1 MSGNSERQLD
11 GLLTQ
16 KRLMNQLLRERRK
29 CENPKATFVLPI
41 LKEEDEES
49 APPQLKEDEKAT
61 G

>member
-29 CENPKATFVLPI
+29 CENPTFVLPI